1 MSGWSWITLCATPD
15 PVGKKA
21 RKHSWSNEQNNVGI
35 RLIWNPKKTQI
46 EIIISMLF
54 SSLPFLPSPWEAPCI
69 CVQSFHPE
77 HVHSCLESSLPEKV
91 KARDTQSRLKSGMK
105 HGFPC
110 TNVLSFCLK
119 RRVQCLWVLGSIYT
133 YYPVP
138 VWLPTTGSGVS
149 HVHRPRGLCTHGPL
163 SCDMPP
169 LPPSS
174 GSGDQMH
181 ALWPHCPSWIPGG
194 SDGKESACSAGGLGG
209 EDALEKGMAGHCG
222 ILAWRIPWTEDPGGL
237 QSVGSQRV
245 GHDWMSMGPHMGA
258 VVHSP
263 SPCSAYHT

>member
-15 PVGKKA
+15 PVGKKV

-119 RRVQCLWVLGSIYT
+119 QRVQCLWVLGSIYT

-138 VWLPTTGSGVS
+138 VWLPPTGSGVC
-149 HVHRPRGLCTHGPL
+149 HVHRPRGLCTHGKKVWLTTDFIL
-163 SCDMPP
+163 STC
-169 LPPSS
+169 LF
-174 GSGDQMH
+174 
-181 ALWPHCPSWIPGG
+181 LVI
-194 SDGKESACSAGGLGG
+194 ELGRSCKG
-209 EDALEKGMAGHCG
+209 VWKKAISIKGMSWGELNFKQVDKYWLSFSKI
-222 ILAWRIPWTEDPGGL
+222 IL
-237 QSVGSQRV
+237 
-245 GHDWMSMGPHMGA
+245 
-258 VVHSP
+258 
-263 SPCSAYHT
+263 SAHLR